1 MFDAPGDSPVQNTM
15 SIFSHDDLAAGDM
28 TKQEQDQSCG

>member
-15 SIFSHDDLAAGDM
+15 SIFSHGDLAAGDN
-28 TKQEQDQSCG
+28 